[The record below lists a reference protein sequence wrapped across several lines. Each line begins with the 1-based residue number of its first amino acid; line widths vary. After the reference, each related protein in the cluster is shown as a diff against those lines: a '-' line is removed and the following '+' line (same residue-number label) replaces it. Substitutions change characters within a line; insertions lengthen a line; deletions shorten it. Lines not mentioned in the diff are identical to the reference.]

1 MHHQASECKLFNEL
15 YYWLVLGSNL
25 NESLSLINDESFG
38 LSTDFVIAIFEEDK
52 FLLYNTYNPSK
63 SKGGLLITSHL
74 GVWNKSNDL
83 NNVEINKVER
93 WNLQGIRLKIGVFAS
108 ECKLFNELYYWLV
121 LGSNLNESLSL
132 INDESFGL
140 STDFVIAIF
149 EEDKFLLYNTYNPSK
164 SKGGLLI
171 TSHLG
176 VWNKSNDL
184 NNVEI
189 NKVERWNLQGIRL
202 KIGVFTANKPV
213 EMSIKEYLHD
223 YNFRQFDRITRLG
236 YIMWKHLSEMFN
248 FTLDFFESST
258 WNKSD
263 INGPVIKALLKGDID
278 ASGTANTIKY
288 EQIGILKN
296 MFYFSEYVVRSMGIS
311 LLSINA
317 LAFLLLFSSDDFYE
331 TYLRS
336 VIIHIGAF
344 CQQSTEFSSDS
355 LSGRIAILHILISN
369 LLLYNYYLASAV
381 SNRLSEPIV
390 PINDSL
396 YELGKKDFQ
405 YASESIIG
413 FDHYIKSDD
422 SEIKSFY
429 INHWSKIPESQKFV
443 PPENGMNLVSEGG
456 FAYHTLPEVGYP
468 YVERYFDYRK
478 ICELQEV
485 NLVKPT
491 QLSIFVHMDSTFFE
505 MLKNG
510 FARLTEVGVRD
521 RLLQQWS
528 TTKPSCRSD
537 ILTSDSV
544 KIKEVIPA
552 IVFLLFSMLISLALL
567 TLELMVALYHHQ

>member
-288 EQIGILKN
+288 EQIGILKAI
-296 MFYFSEYVVRSMGIS
+296 YS
-311 LLSINA
+311 
-317 LAFLLLFSSDDFYE
+317 
-331 TYLRS
+331 YLP
-336 VIIHIGAF
+336 F
-344 CQQSTEFSSDS
+344 
-355 LSGRIAILHILISN
+355 
-369 LLLYNYYLASAV
+369 SAV